1 MLMVTGH
8 GDVFD
13 RERPDW
19 WKDVH
24 HLGKPFRILKR
35 RADGTKVTRQEAADA
50 IMLEIAEL
58 LPEYQR
64 GVFTDLAA
72 WRERLRGVTAPI
84 DT

>member
-1 MLMVTGH
+1 VSIT
-8 GDVFD
+8 F
-13 RERPDW
+13 
-19 WKDVH
+19 
-24 HLGKPFRILKR
+24 GKPFRVLKK

-64 GVFTDLAA
+64 GVFADLAA